1 MGHLRESL
9 IRAEMRALIEASG
22 NGGDPATAEK
32 TAGERAARRGR
43 RRNLEA
49 VAHDLREPLH
59 TIRLAASALGEYRVV
74 DDARR
79 DRLMGA
85 ILRSA
90 DMMSDLIA
98 NLLEGDRYPGGWP
111 ALHPELVDLDAFL
124 AQTRDRFRLEAE
136 QRGVVLTTALPTG
149 PPLRA
154 RADRGLLD
162 RILSNLVRNALEH
175 AGGDRVTLAAA
186 AGGDGTVRLA
196 VRDTGCGIPPQE
208 RKRLFRPTSSGPVER
223 REGRGLGLAIVR
235 ANVELLGGRVWLESQ
250 VGQGTTF
257 YFTIPAED

>member
-1 MGHLRESL
+1 MGHLNEFD
-9 IRAEMRALIEASG
+9 IRTEMRALVGKTG
-22 NGGDPATAEK
+22 NGGDPAGADGLAT
-32 TAGERAARRGR
+32 ERATRRGR

-59 TIRLAASALGEYRVV
+59 TIRLAASALGEHRV
-74 DDARR
+74 DDSRR

-98 NLLEGDRYPGGWP
+98 NLLEGERYPGGWP

-136 QRGVVLTTALPTG
+136 QRGVVLTTELPPG

-162 RILSNLVRNALEH
+162 RILSNLVGNALEH
-175 AGGDRVTLAAA
+175 AGGERVTLAAA
-186 AGGDGTVRLA
+186 AAGDGMVRLA
-196 VRDTGCGIPPQE
+196 VRDTGCGIPSEE
-208 RKRLFRPTSSGPVER
+208 RQTILRLPSSGPVER

-235 ANVELLGGRVWLESQ
+235 ANVELLGGRVWLKSR
-250 VGQGTTF
+250 VGHGTTF